1 MRRAPSKYRAVPT
14 VVDGI
19 RFHSKREAVRYVELK
34 LLEKVGEIWDLELQP
49 CFPLLVPSTSG
60 QAVRAAKAIAYGGTF
75 RIGEYR
81 GDFRYKERGGTVV
94 EDSKGFRTP
103 LYRWKKRHVEIQ
115 YGIEI
120 REV

>member
-19 RFHSKREAVRYVELK
+19 RFHSKREAARYVELK
-34 LLEKVGEIWDLELQP
+34 LLERVGEIQGLGVQP
-49 CFPLLVPSTSG
+49 GFPLCAPTKGDHLPST
-60 QAVRAAKAIAYGGTF
+60 
-75 RIGEYR
+75 IGNYFADFIYR
-81 GDFRYKERGGTVV
+81 TRDGKTVI
-94 EDSKGFRTP
+94 EDVKGMRTP
-103 LYRWKKRHVEIQ
+103 LYKWKKKHCETQ